1 MADDL
6 RPLTQVP
13 QHIAAMA
20 AAIRECAGD
29 DDLAFTDTLD
39 GETDTIRAAR
49 AAVRMIQSNEAL
61 AETAKEMGNRLL
73 ARSKDFEDRGQR
85 GRDALQ
91 HFLDAIGARSLVLP
105 EATVGLAEPGTPSLV
120 VHGDADA
127 TKLDPS
133 LRRTKMEPDKAAIKD
148 ALMRGVSVPGYSLSN
163 GKPVLK
169 LRAGRAVP
177 E

>member
-1 MADDL
+1 MADDF

-20 AAIRECAGD
+20 AAIREAAGD

-61 AETAKEMGNRLL
+61 CEAAKEMGNRLL
-73 ARSKDFEDRGQR
+73 ARAKDFESRGQR
-85 GRDALQ
+85 GRDALS
-91 HFLDAIGARSLVLP
+91 HFMQEIAATSLVLP
-105 EATVGLAEPGTPSLV
+105 EATVTLSAGRPSLT
-120 VHGDADA
+120 GDCDPA
-127 TKLDPS
+127 TL
-133 LRRTKMEPDKAAIKD
+133 PDDLVKTERKPDRAKIKAALEGGTTLD
-148 ALMRGVSVPGYSLSN
+148 GYSLSN
-163 GKPVLK
+163 ARPRLQ
-169 LRAGRAVP
+169 LRVGRAAV